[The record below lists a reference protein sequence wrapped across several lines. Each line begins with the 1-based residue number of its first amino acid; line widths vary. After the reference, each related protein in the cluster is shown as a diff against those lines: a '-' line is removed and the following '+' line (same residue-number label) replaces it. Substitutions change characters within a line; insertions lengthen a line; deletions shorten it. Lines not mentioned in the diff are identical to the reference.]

1 MNNDVAKI
9 GAAVAGGYLLGRTKK
24 GKAALG
30 MALWLAGSRTGLQ
43 PRALVREGLMALA
56 RSPQTAELVS
66 QLRGP
71 VLEAGRRAAIT
82 TLETQARTLT
92 GALQQRTALLEEAG
106 GGAEAAGKA
115 GQDAAGKAGKT
126 GKDAA
131 GKVGKAGKAARG
143 RTDEDDESEDVED
156 QADEQVEDSDDEAQ
170 DQADD
175 QADDEVEDQADES
188 DEDESD
194 EDESDEEDQSPE
206 ASDDSEQGD
215 EEPEEPQEEE
225 QPKSRSTRSRKP
237 TGRAPQ
243 KRTRSSNRQK
253 EAS

>member
-115 GQDAAGKAGKT
+115 GQDAAGKAGKA
-126 GKDAA
+126 GQDA
-131 GKVGKAGKAARG
+131 VGTVGKAARG
-143 RTDEDDESEDVED
+143 RRDEDESDEVED
-156 QADEQVEDSDDEAQ
+156 QADEQVEDSGDEV
-170 DQADD
+170 DD
-175 QADDEVEDQADES
+175 QAGDEVEDQADDRADEEESEEES

-194 EDESDEEDQSPE
+194 EDRSPE
-206 ASDDSEQGD
+206 ASDESEQGD
-215 EEPEEPQEEE
+215 EEPEEPQQQE
-225 QPKSRSTRSRKP
+225 QPKRRSTRTRKP
-237 TGRAPQ
+237 AGRAPQ
-243 KRTRSSNRQK
+243 KRSGSSNRQK